1 MVKWMIFS
9 YQNGVI
15 MESLLLCKYQK
26 KKKKKNVNRIQTIW
40 QNTYKSKT
48 AQTSIIYNI
57 VEHIP
62 RHRPLEM
69 AETVIIFCLFHK

>member
-1 MVKWMIFS
+1 MDDIFLSKWR
-9 YQNGVI
+9 YNG
-15 MESLLLCKYQK
+15 ELASLQIP
-26 KKKKKNVNRIQTIW
+26 KKKKNVNRIQTIW